1 MTSEDIGYCLGLFVF
16 ILLVLGIL
24 YLAIRST
31 RKKKDK

>member
-1 MTSEDIGYCLGLFVF
+1 MNSEDIGYCLGLFVF

-24 YLAIRST
+24 YLAIRAT